1 MAVAATIDRAIFLPF
16 DVHAKKPARGDFP
29 SQVFFVAFFGAFFA
43 TGVFTGRFFVDD
55 VISANPSF

>member
-16 DVHAKKPARGDFP
+16 DVHAKNPARGDAP
-29 SQVFFVAFFGAFFA
+29 TQVFFDDFFVGFFA
-43 TGVFTGRFFVDD
+43 TGFLIGRFFVDD